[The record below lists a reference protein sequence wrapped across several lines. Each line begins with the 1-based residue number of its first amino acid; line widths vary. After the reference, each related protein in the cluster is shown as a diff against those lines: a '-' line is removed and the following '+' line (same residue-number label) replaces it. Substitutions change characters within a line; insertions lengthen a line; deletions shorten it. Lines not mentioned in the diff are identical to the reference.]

1 MWIIENIPIIPTLFR
16 IYCSDTIV
24 LIVTYDNDDGGQ
36 EEGGENEDESNQVI
50 WEPFQLIVREEW

>member
-1 MWIIENIPIIPTLFR
+1 MILLNVGVGDRNKHNAMTFPIIPTLFR

-50 WEPFQLIVREEW
+50 